1 MTWPVVI
8 ALSVALAGG
17 GASDVTLALDDGMV
31 GQCVSG
37 LRSIMGDARS
47 SYLGTVASGACEGLD
62 GSADDVVADMFVMS
76 FQDTSEACGRE
87 ARRFRDEQRRVAE
100 EQRRR
105 DEEQRRRDEEQ
116 RRREEEERRALEE
129 EAARVEAEAQAEAA
143 RIEAER
149 RRQDELS
156 RGEVGSLDAV
166 LAAAYDPWP
175 QEEAAR
181 LGWGCSGYVYF
192 LFQMAGIDAPTDSG
206 AGYAHA
212 YCHSSDRHALRP
224 GMVIGVGSHT
234 RSEAGLT
241 RGHIAIYMGDGVV
254 RDFGSSGLGVWDL
267 DEWVD
272 FYGTTEQ
279 PKWGWFA
286 DVELR

>member
-1 MTWPVVI
+1 MTWPVAL

-17 GASDVTLALDDGMV
+17 GASDMTLALDDGMV

-37 LRSIMGDARS
+37 LATLMSDVRT
-47 SYLGTVASGACEGLD
+47 SYLGTVASGACKGLGAD
-62 GSADDVVADMFVMS
+62 ADDIVCDMFATS
-76 FQDTSEACGRE
+76 FAGTSEACGRE
-87 ARRFRDEQRRVAE
+87 ARRARDEQRRVA
-100 EQRRR
+100 
-105 DEEQRRRDEEQ
+105 EEQRRRDEEQ

-212 YCHSSDRHALRP
+212 YCHSSDRQELRP

-234 RSEAGLT
+234 RSEEGLT